1 MSHKI
6 YTTEAVILGSRDFGE
21 ANRWY
26 FLLTP
31 DFGLVVARAQGVREQ
46 RSKLRGHLSCLN
58 HARISLVRGREYWRL
73 INAEITPDLDSLRP
87 PQIRAAALRVAGLL
101 KRLLPEAQTDPGLFS
116 QLKIGLTELGAQ
128 PEDPAWIANQEARLV
143 WQLLRLLGYAAG
155 GEEPATTAGLIREIN
170 RALSRSQL

>member
-58 HARISLVRGREYWRL
+58 HAQISLVRGREYWRL
-73 INAEITPDLDSLRP
+73 INAEDTRALEEPRAAP
-87 PQIRAAALRVAGLL
+87 VRAAALRVVGLL
-101 KRLLPEAQTDPGLFS
+101 KRLLPEAQADPGLFS
-116 QLKIGLTELGAQ
+116 RLKLGLAELAAGPQDRPSLAHR
-128 PEDPAWIANQEARLV
+128 EAVLV
-143 WQLLRLLGYAAG
+143 WRLLHLLGYVAG
-155 GEEPATTAGLIREIN
+155 AVPATTEGLVREIN
-170 RALSRSQL
+170 LALSRSQL